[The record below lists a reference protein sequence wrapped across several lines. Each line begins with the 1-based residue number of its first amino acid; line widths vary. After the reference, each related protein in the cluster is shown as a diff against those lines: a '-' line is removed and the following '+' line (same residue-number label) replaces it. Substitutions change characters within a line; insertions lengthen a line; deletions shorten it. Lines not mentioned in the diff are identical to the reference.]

1 LMHALAFEVFNY
13 IIKVR
18 GSISGEHGDGM
29 IRTKFV
35 PLMYG
40 GRMYDIFKKIKL
52 IFDDKYIMNPGKK
65 ILL

>member
-1 LMHALAFEVFNY
+1 LAFEVFNY